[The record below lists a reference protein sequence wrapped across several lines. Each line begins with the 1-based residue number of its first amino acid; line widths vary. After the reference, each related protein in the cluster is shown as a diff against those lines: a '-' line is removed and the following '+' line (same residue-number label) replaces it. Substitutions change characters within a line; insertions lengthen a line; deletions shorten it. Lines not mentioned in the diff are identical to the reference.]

1 MSSIRFWTVSR
12 GATILA
18 RFPGA
23 GDSDKGDRMFQL
35 AHKSLEKIP
44 PGDVKRSYKVDTEA
58 DRLLINFTSTQDIII
73 LTITDIDF
81 PQSVA
86 FNSMESV
93 NEKVWKYFGEVVH
106 STVAMG
112 LDLQLSAALSNEMRR
127 ANSPDK
133 LAEVQE
139 QVNDLKEI
147 MIENIEAVM
156 TRGELLEILMDDINE
171 LVNDAEDFRG
181 NAQRTAA
188 AMRYV
193 NCIYLFIYR
202 KYSDIVF
209 LDGRT

>member
-35 AHKSLEKIP
+35 AQKSLEKIP

-58 DRLLINFTSTQDIII
+58 DRLIINFTSTQDIII

-171 LVNDAEDFRG
+171 LVNDAEDFRR
-181 NAQRTAA
+181 NAQETQA

-193 NCIYLFIYR
+193 KYLISIYLSIENIPTMYF
-202 KYSDIVF
+202 
-209 LDGRT
+209 

>member
-18 RFPGA
+18 RFPGG
-23 GDSDKGDRMFQL
+23 GDSDRGDKMLQL
-35 AHKSLEKIP
+35 AQKSLERIP

-58 DRLLINFTSTQDIII
+58 DRLIINFTSTQDIII

-181 NAQRTAA
+181 NAQEIQA

-193 NCIYLFIYR
+193 KYLYLSIYLSKIFR
-202 KYSDIVF
+202 Q
-209 LDGRT
+209 

>member
-23 GDSDKGDRMFQL
+23 GDSDKGDRMLQL
-35 AHKSLEKIP
+35 AQKSLEKIP

-58 DRLLINFTSTQDIII
+58 DRLIINFTSSQDIII

-181 NAQRTAA
+181 NAQEIQA

-193 NCIYLFIYR
+193 KYLYLSIYLSKIFR
-202 KYSDIVF
+202 Q
-209 LDGRT
+209 